1 MEEKKKKFHIIIHLK
16 FQTLR
21 GRNLAGHLVYQYCAE
36 RQKNQQELKR
46 CPKRS
51 DVVKCVE
58 IGKPEC
64 RGWGSGL
71 VDPNEVGDRI
81 KIL

>member
-1 MEEKKKKFHIIIHLK
+1 MRAEISHKKGSK
-16 FQTLR
+16 
-21 GRNLAGHLVYQYCAE
+21 
-36 RQKNQQELKR
+36 ELKR
-46 CPKRS
+46 CPKQL

-71 VDPNEVGDRI
+71 VDPNEVSDRI